1 MIINFVNFIFICI
14 FATSNR
20 QDIIICNNMNIVRNI
35 KKMDSIV
42 LGNYILKHYG
52 PMSHLKLQKLVFY
65 CDAYH
70 LAYFGEE
77 LVDDQFEA
85 WVHGPVSRKL
95 YNSLKDKSILYSDI
109 AYSPIKGIDEDKLF
123 AELSSDQQSLLKEVL
138 DTLSSWTAL
147 ELERATHREKP
158 WIDARGNISIAEK
171 SNAIISKEEMMSFYR
186 KELTM

>member
-1 MIINFVNFIFICI
+1 
-14 FATSNR
+14 
-20 QDIIICNNMNIVRNI
+20 MNIVHNI

-52 PMSHLKLQKLVFY
+52 PMSHLKLQKLVYY

-70 LAYFGEE
+70 LAYFDVE

-95 YNSLKDKSILYSDI
+95 YDNLKDKSILYSDI
-109 AYSPIKGIDEDKLF
+109 EYSPIKGVDEDEIF
-123 AELSSDQQSLLKEVL
+123 STLSSDQQSLLREVL

-158 WIDARGNISIAEK
+158 WIEARGDISIAEK
-171 SNAIISKEEMMSFYR
+171 SSSIISKDTMKSYYR